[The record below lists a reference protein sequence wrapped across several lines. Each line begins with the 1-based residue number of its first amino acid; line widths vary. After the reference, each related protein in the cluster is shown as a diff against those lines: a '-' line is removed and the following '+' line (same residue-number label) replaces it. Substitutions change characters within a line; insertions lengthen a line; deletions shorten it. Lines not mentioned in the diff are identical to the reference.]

1 MNTGDLSVR
10 SLAGLS
16 DKECAEA
23 VGQQFASVSAE
34 DSPVNL
40 ELLPSYLPALPP
52 PQVEEFQVFQK
63 LKKLKN
69 TKSTL
74 EIDIENKLKNKVAV
88 ELTVPLMHIINA
100 CLQQQ
105 TWPALWK
112 HEKVTPTPKVSSARN

>member
-1 MNTGDLSVR
+1 MTKHNKFVTELKVANPRKFFQMCKKIGAVDQMNTGDLSVR

-23 VGQQFASVSAE
+23 VGQHFASVSAE
-34 DSPVNL
+34 HSPVNL

-74 EIDIENKLKNKVAV
+74 EIDIEKKL
-88 ELTVPLMHIINA
+88 
-100 CLQQQ
+100 
-105 TWPALWK
+105 
-112 HEKVTPTPKVSSARN
+112 RN